1 MIKFEIKD
9 AKTGKT
15 ESYKKDFVTMGEAEK
30 FWDFM
35 AKVEKE
41 NEKSNPDTKKVRGM
55 ERQLVVD
62 FFADQGLTEESILEN
77 MSTKT
82 YSKVVNGLFRE
93 VQGEDESD
101 SEDASEEV
109 GKTEE

>member
-9 AKTGKT
+9 TKTGKT

-82 YSKVVNGLFRE
+82 YSKVVNDLFRE

-109 GKTEE
+109 GKTE

>member
-9 AKTGKT
+9 RKTGKT

-41 NEKSNPDTKKVRGM
+41 NEKEKPDSKKARQL
-55 ERQLVVD
+55 ERQLLVD
-62 FFADQGLTEESILEN
+62 FFVDQGLTEETVLEN
-77 MSTKT
+77 MSTKA
-82 YSKVVNGLFRE
+82 YSKALDQIFRE
-93 VQGEDESD
+93 VQGEDEED
-101 SEDASEEV
+101 SEDAKDEV

>member
-62 FFADQGLTEESILEN
+62 FFADQGLTEESIL
-77 MSTKT
+77 
-82 YSKVVNGLFRE
+82 
-93 VQGEDESD
+93 
-101 SEDASEEV
+101 
-109 GKTEE
+109 

>member
-35 AKVEKE
+35 AKVEKKMK
-41 NEKSNPDTKKVRGM
+41 NLIQILKK
-55 ERQLVVD
+55 
-62 FFADQGLTEESILEN
+62 
-77 MSTKT
+77 
-82 YSKVVNGLFRE
+82 
-93 VQGEDESD
+93 
-101 SEDASEEV
+101 
-109 GKTEE
+109 

>member
-9 AKTGKT
+9 KKTGKT

-35 AKVEKE
+35 AKVEEE
-41 NEKSNPDTKKVRGM
+41 NEKDKPEAKKVRKL
-55 ERQLVVD
+55 ERQLLVD
-62 FFADQGLTEESILEN
+62 FFAEQGLTEETILEN

-82 YSKVVNGLFRE
+82 YTKAIEDMFRE
-93 VQGEDESD
+93 VQGEDEED
-101 SEDASEEV
+101 SENASEEV
-109 GKTEE
+109 GKTAE